1 MQVNMKSITVIR
13 VICAVFFVI
22 GSVAVAAQDP
32 QRPDRV
38 FVNDLEG
45 VWMNDAYVKQLRKLR
60 MPHLAAKKAKPVVI
74 AIKRE
79 GNVYPYLVT
88 DFTEAALMVVLA
100 LEPDIKPDSYR
111 LVLGKKNVPTSA
123 SDATYVWFKGKRDH
137 DHKFRELEFKEP
149 FLMKNKWADFEHV
162 GMQLGPVMNS
172 IVLSGKYKDDKGRDW
187 SFSDD
192 GQAVF
197 PDKTFYFEVSI
208 NDKKARCE
216 YLEAEDLAAPD
227 GKSYYGYAWKGGK
240 LQLFNAELKKNGV
253 RCNSKPFAEL
263 TPQ

>member
-1 MQVNMKSITVIR
+1 MQVNMKSLTVIK

-60 MPHLAAKKAKPVVI
+60 MPHQAAKKAKPVVI

-111 LVLGKKNVPTSA
+111 LVRGKKNAPTSA

-187 SFSDD
+187 SFSDE

-216 YLEAEDLAAPD
+216 YLEAEDLDAPD
-227 GKSYYGYAWKGGK
+227 GKSYYGYVWKAGK
-240 LQLFNAELKKNGV
+240 LQLFNAELKKNRV
-253 RCNSKPFAEL
+253 RCDSKPFAVL

>member
-1 MQVNMKSITVIR
+1 MKPTTVTKVLCTI
-13 VICAVFFVI
+13 FLVI
-22 GSVAVAAQDP
+22 GITAQAAQDP
-32 QRPDRV
+32 KRPDRV
-38 FVNDLEG
+38 YVNDLEG

-60 MPHLAAKKAKPVVI
+60 MPHQAVKKARPVVI
-74 AIKRE
+74 AIKRD

-88 DFTEAALMVVLA
+88 DFDEAALMVVLA
-100 LEPDIKPDSYR
+100 LEPDMKPNSYR
-111 LVLGKKNVPTSA
+111 LVLGKKNAPTSA
-123 SDATYVWFKGKRDH
+123 SEATYVWFKGHRDA

-149 FLMKNKWADFEHV
+149 FLMKGKWADYKHV

-172 IVLSGKYKDDKGRDW
+172 IVLSGKYKDEKGRDW

-192 GQAVF
+192 GHAVF
-197 PDKTFYFEVSI
+197 PDKKFYFEISI

-216 YLEAEDLAAPD
+216 YLEAEDLTAPE

-240 LQLFNAELKKNGV
+240 LQLFHARLKKDRV
-253 RCNSKPFAEL
+253 RCNSKPFAVL

>member
-1 MQVNMKSITVIR
+1 MKSITVIR

-240 LQLFNAELKKNGV
+240 LQLFNAGLKKNGV